1 MQNPKKLGSIGKQ
14 HLLSLPHLPA
24 RNTNGRERLIDYLQS
39 HVMNL
44 KKYLTIMWQKVM
56 DGEVIKLIRKII

>member
-1 MQNPKKLGSIGKQ
+1 
-14 HLLSLPHLPA
+14 
-24 RNTNGRERLIDYLQS
+24 LQS

-56 DGEVIKLIRKII
+56 DREVIKLIRKIILKKKKKRLEIHQQQWL

>member
-1 MQNPKKLGSIGKQ
+1 
-14 HLLSLPHLPA
+14 
-24 RNTNGRERLIDYLQS
+24 LQS